1 MKIMSFM
8 SKAIVVTSLAFA
20 SFGVAT
26 VSPALAKHAPGYVK
40 MMHVAMDDGTTH
52 DYEVVKMHGHMM
64 VLVPEDE
71 VYEALHQKVF
81 KKTQ

>member
-1 MKIMSFM
+1 MSAKLTLAAALL
-8 SKAIVVTSLAFA
+8 SAFA
-20 SFGVAT
+20 FAPLSSAQ
-26 VSPALAKHAPGYVK
+26 AAHAPGYVK
-40 MMHVAMDDGTTH
+40 MMHVSMDDGTTH